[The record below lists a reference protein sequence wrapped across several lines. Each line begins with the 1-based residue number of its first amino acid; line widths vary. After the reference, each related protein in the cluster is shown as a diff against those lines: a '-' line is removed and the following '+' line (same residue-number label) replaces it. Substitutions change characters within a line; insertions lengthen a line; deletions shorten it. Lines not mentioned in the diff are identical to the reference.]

1 MNYHLQRIVIASL
14 TLLSVV
20 CVQTS
25 RLTFACPILAIQE
38 QQGEEILLPEDT
50 PLNVVTTQEI
60 TSKTASPNDAVNFKV
75 EEDLVVNGHVLI
87 RKGTAAIGSVIHAQK
102 GGYMGKSGKLG
113 IQVESTQ
120 TVDDQQLKLRA
131 ARGREGDDKTNS
143 TAALSMIISPLFLF
157 RKGGEAK
164 IYEGTRVTVYVG
176 EDKRFRMDD
185 GKLVAVVPAPVDP
198 SVAASAGAD
207 ALVYVYRP
215 SKLMG
220 KALEP
225 SVFVDDIELAR
236 MDNGRYF
243 TIKLPPGKHLV
254 HLTSEK
260 KGFAIDM
267 GPGQT
272 YYFRVGIEMGM
283 MKGRGKLTL
292 DDAEKAVPEIKKLK
306 FLGQD
311 KIKNQTLVVELTPA
325 TPK

>member
-1 MNYHLQRIVIASL
+1 MRSIFGP
-14 TLLSVV
+14 
-20 CVQTS
+20 
-25 RLTFACPILAIQE
+25 R
-38 QQGEEILLPEDT
+38 
-50 PLNVVTTQEI
+50 
-60 TSKTASPNDAVNFKV
+60 PNGGKHKV
-75 EEDLVVNGHVLI
+75 EEDVVVNGHVLI
-87 RKGTAAIGSVIHAQK
+87 RKDTPAVGSVIHAQK

-120 TVDDQQLKLRA
+120 TSDGQPLKLRA

-164 IYEGTRVTVYVG
+164 IYEGTRVLVYVA
-176 EDKRFRMDD
+176 EDKRFRVED
-185 GKLVAVVPAPVDP
+185 GNLIAVTPVPVDP
-198 SVAASAGAD
+198 SIVLNSGPD
-207 ALVYVYRP
+207 AVVYIYRP

-225 SVFVDDIELAR
+225 SVFVDDTELAR

-243 TIKLPPGKHLV
+243 TVKLPPGKHLV

-272 YYFRVGIEMGM
+272 YYFRVGLEMGM
-283 MKGRGKLTL
+283 WKGHGKITL
-292 DDAEKAVPEIKKLK
+292 EDAEKALPEIKKLK
-306 FLGQD
+306 FLGKD
-311 KIKNQTLVVELTPA
+311 KIKNQTLVVELTP
-325 TPK
+325 TPPK